1 MFEKKQEG
9 GRHMPSTS
17 LTIERVL
24 TQLRDTPTRIAT
36 LTADLSPEALQM
48 RPTPEE
54 WSANEVLAH
63 LRACADVWG
72 NCIMTII
79 AEDRPTWRAVSPRT
93 WIKQTDYPELEFRPS
108 LCAFTTQRAD
118 LLAVLSPLPIDAW
131 ERSARVSAVGR
142 VLEPTVLSYAER
154 LVVHER
160 SHVKQIE
167 RIVETTHM

>member
-1 MFEKKQEG
+1 MS
-9 GRHMPSTS
+9 STS

-24 TQLRDTPTRIAT
+24 TLLAETPTRIAA
-36 LTADLSPEALQM
+36 LTADLSPEELQM

-72 NCIMTII
+72 NCIRTIL
-79 AEDRPTWRAVSPRT
+79 EKDRPTWRAVSPRT

-108 LCAFTTQRAD
+108 LGAFTTQRAE

-131 ERSARVSAVGR
+131 ERSATVTTVGR
-142 VLEPTVLSYAER
+142 VLEPTVMSYAER

-160 SHVKQIE
+160 PHIKQIAC
-167 RIVETTHM
+167 IVNTMHC

>member
-1 MFEKKQEG
+1 MS
-9 GRHMPSTS
+9 STS
-17 LTIERVL
+17 LTTRRVL
-24 TQLRDTPTRIAT
+24 TLLAATPTRIAA

-48 RPTPEE
+48 RSTPDE

-72 NCIMTII
+72 NCIMTILE
-79 AEDRPTWRAVSPRT
+79 EDRPTWRAVSPRT
-93 WIKQTDYPELEFRPS
+93 WIKQTDYPDLAFRPS
-108 LCAFTTQRAD
+108 LGVFTTQRAN

-131 ERSARVSAVGR
+131 SRTATVTTVGR

-160 SHVKQIE
+160 PHIKQIAS
-167 RIVETTHM
+167 IVNTMHG

>member
-1 MFEKKQEG
+1 
-9 GRHMPSTS
+9 MPSTS

-24 TQLRDTPTRIAT
+24 TLLAETPTRIAA
-36 LTADLSPEALQM
+36 LTADLSPEEVQM

-72 NCIMTII
+72 TCIRTILE
-79 AEDRPTWRAVSPRT
+79 EDRPTWRAVSPRT

-108 LCAFTTQRAD
+108 LGAFMTQRAD
-118 LLAVLSPLPIDAW
+118 LLAVLSSLPVDAW
-131 ERSARVSAVGR
+131 SRTARVSTVGR

-160 SHVKQIE
+160 SRLKQIAG
-167 RIVETTHM
+167 IVNTMHG

>member
-1 MFEKKQEG
+1 ML
-9 GRHMPSTS
+9 STS

-24 TQLRDTPTRIAT
+24 TLLAETPTRIAT
-36 LTADLSPEALQM
+36 LTADLSSEALQM

-72 NCIMTII
+72 NYIMTII
-79 AEDRPTWRAVSPRT
+79 AKDRPTWRAVSPRT

-108 LCAFTTQRAD
+108 LGTFTTQRAD

-131 ERSARVSAVGR
+131 SRTATVTTVGR
-142 VLEPTVLSYAER
+142 VLEPTVLSYVQR

-160 SHVKQIE
+160 SHLKQIAG
-167 RIVETTHM
+167 IVNTIHAGKGSEEG

>member
-1 MFEKKQEG
+1 MS
-9 GRHMPSTS
+9 STS

-24 TQLRDTPTRIAT
+24 TLLAETPTRLAA
-36 LTADLSPEALQM
+36 LTADLSPEELQR
-48 RPTPEE
+48 RPPPDE

-72 NCIMTII
+72 TCILTII
-79 AEDRPTWRAVSPRT
+79 EEDRPTWRAVSPRT

-108 LCAFTTQRAD
+108 LGTFTTQRAD
-118 LLAVLSPLPIDAW
+118 LLAVLSPLPLDAW
-131 ERSARVSAVGR
+131 ERSARVSTVGR

-160 SHVKQIE
+160 PHIKQIAG
-167 RIVETTHM
+167 IVNTMHARKGSEDG